1 MTELEQY
8 IDMIQKIESLKK
20 ERKAIILAHLYQPAE
35 IQEIADFTGDS
46 FGLSQKAAQT
56 DAEVIV
62 FCGVRFMAETANI
75 LSPEKITLLPAED
88 AGCRMFDDTLSSQLK
103 KLLAQKPEA
112 LVVSYVN
119 TPADVKAMSDIC
131 CTSANALAVV
141 ESLPKTREIIFV
153 PDRNLGSY
161 VEEKSGRKMY
171 CWQGAC
177 PTHANLAL
185 SELNNCRKKHPAALV
200 LMHPECTLELRGEAD
215 YVGSTTGIIEYAK
228 ASVADEF
235 IVATECGVLYKLQE
249 DCPNKKFYLAAPSLV
264 CSNMKKTTLEKVYKA
279 LLHLE
284 PRVIVEE
291 SVRKKAV
298 AGLNRMLE
306 IC

>member
-185 SELNNCRKKHPAALV
+185 SELNSCRKKHPAALV

>member
-1 MTELEQY
+1 MTELELY

-35 IQEIADFTGDS
+35 IQEIADYTGDS

-75 LSPEKITLLPAED
+75 LSPDKITLLPAED

-103 KLLAQKPEA
+103 NLLAQKPEA

-131 CTSANALAVV
+131 CTSANAVAVV

-177 PTHANLAL
+177 PTHANLTM
-185 SELNNCRKKHPAALV
+185 SELNSCRKKHPAALV
-200 LMHPECTLELRGEAD
+200 LMHPECTAELRGEAD

-228 ASVADEF
+228 ASVADEL

-249 DCPNKKFYLAAPSLV
+249 DCPNKKFYLVSPSLV

-279 LLHLE
+279 LLHME

>member
-1 MTELEQY
+1 MTELELY

-35 IQEIADFTGDS
+35 IQEIADYTGDS

-75 LSPEKITLLPAED
+75 LSPDKITLLPAED

-103 KLLAQKPEA
+103 NLLVQKPEA

-131 CTSANALAVV
+131 CTSANAVAVV

-177 PTHANLAL
+177 PTHANLTM
-185 SELNNCRKKHPAALV
+185 SELNSCRKKHPAALV
-200 LMHPECTLELRGEAD
+200 LMHPECTAELRGEAD

-228 ASVADEF
+228 ASVADEL

-249 DCPNKKFYLAAPSLV
+249 DCPNKKFYLVSPSLV

-279 LLHLE
+279 LLHME

>member
-1 MTELEQY
+1 MTELDRY
-8 IDMIQKIESLKK
+8 IDMVQKIKSLKK
-20 ERKAIILAHLYQPAE
+20 ERKAIILAHLYQPDE

-75 LSPEKITLLPAED
+75 LSPDKITLLPAEN

-103 KLLAQKPEA
+103 NLLAQKPEA

-131 CTSANALAVV
+131 CTSANAVAVV

-161 VEEKSGRKMY
+161 VEEQSGRKMY

-177 PTHANLAL
+177 PTHDNLTLA
-185 SELNNCRKKHPAALV
+185 ELETCRQKHPKAVV
-200 LMHPECTLELRGEAD
+200 LMHPECTAELRDAAD
-215 YVGSTTGIIEYAK
+215 YVGSTTGILKYAK
-228 ASVADEF
+228 ASSKDEF

-249 DCPNKKFYLAAPSLV
+249 DCPNKKFYLASPSLV
-264 CSNMKKTTLEKVYKA
+264 CSNMKKTTLEKVYKS
-279 LLHLE
+279 LLNLE

-291 SVRKKAV
+291 SIRKKAV